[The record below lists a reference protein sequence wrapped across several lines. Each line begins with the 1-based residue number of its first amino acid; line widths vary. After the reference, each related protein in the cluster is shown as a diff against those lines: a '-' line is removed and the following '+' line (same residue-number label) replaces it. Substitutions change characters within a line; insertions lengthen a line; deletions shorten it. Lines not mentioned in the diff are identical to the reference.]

1 MRVESR
7 LIPSAKADAVVKA
20 LGALAAMLIAG
31 LILQAT
37 GKDAAYLGTQALD
50 QNLGSWPQAQQ
61 MLLLTTPILTTALA
75 VYLCTRLRVWN
86 IGVGGQMLMGAAAAT
101 ALGLHLHGWPTGVML
116 VTMALAAMVTGAL
129 WMVIPALLRAYW
141 SVNEVITTL
150 LMSFV
155 AQKLVEY
162 LATDAWNDPA
172 AGIRSTPVIPY
183 DMPLLPGTVLHVGL
197 FAPLAIAAIMAF
209 VLRRTTWGYEVDVM
223 GANPEAAGAV
233 GMPSKRR
240 MIVVMMWSGAIA
252 GLGGMVQLT
261 GTLHA
266 LSADLGTDAGLY
278 GFIVAAL
285 AAGSIVGLIVIGV
298 LITMLLNSGIALA
311 TDGVSQDVV
320 VALYGFILL
329 LGGLGQVASRK
340 RLVRRVA
347 AAPKAAAGPSPA
359 GDPPERVAAA
369 GPVAETTAER
379 SA

>member
-1 MRVESR
+1 MRLGTMRVESR
-7 LIPSAKADAVVKA
+7 LIPSAKADALVKA
-20 LGALAAMLIAG
+20 LGAIAAVLIAG

-37 GKDAAYLGTQALD
+37 GKDASYLGQQALD

-61 MLLLTTPILTTALA
+61 MLLLTPPILMTALA
-75 VYLCTRLRVWN
+75 VYLCTRLKVWN
-86 IGVGGQMLMGAAAAT
+86 IGVGGQMLMGATAAT
-101 ALGLHLHGWPTGVML
+101 ALGLHVHGWPNGLML
-116 VTMALAAMVTGAL
+116 VTMALAAAVAGAL
-129 WMVIPALLRAYW
+129 WMVVPALLRAYW
-141 SVNEVITTL
+141 NVNEVITTL

-155 AQKLVEY
+155 AQQLVEY
-162 LATDAWNDPA
+162 LATDAWNDPV
-172 AGIRSTPVIPY
+172 AGIRSTPNIPY
-183 DMPLLPGTVLHVGL
+183 TMPTLPGTVLHVGI
-197 FAPLAIAAIMAF
+197 FAPLVVAAIMAF

-223 GANPEAAGAV
+223 GANPEAAAAV
-233 GMPSKRR
+233 GMPSRRR

-252 GLGGMVQLT
+252 GLAGMVQLT
-261 GTLHA
+261 GTLHS

-285 AAGSIVGLIVIGV
+285 AAGSIVGLLVIGV

-340 RLVRRVA
+340 RLVRRGR
-347 AAPKAAAGPSPA
+347 PRPA
-359 GDPPERVAAA
+359 STGHPPELVATA
-369 GPVAETTAER
+369 VAEPTTER

>member
-1 MRVESR
+1 VRLASMRVEAR
-7 LIPSAKADAVVKA
+7 LVPSAKADAVVKA
-20 LGALAAMLIAG
+20 LGALAAVLIAG
-31 LILQAT
+31 LILQLS
-37 GKDAAYLGTQALD
+37 GKDAWYLGEQALD
-50 QNLGSWPQAQQ
+50 QNLGSWPQTQQ
-61 MLLLTTPILTTALA
+61 MLLLTAPILMTGLA

-101 ALGLHLHGWPTGVML
+101 GLGLHVDLPNGLML
-116 VTMALAAMVTGAL
+116 VLMALAAMVAGAL
-129 WMVIPALLRAYW
+129 WMLIPALLRAYW

-150 LMSFV
+150 LMSLI
-155 AQKLVEY
+155 ALRLVEY
-162 LATDAWNDPA
+162 LATEAWNDPA
-172 AGIRSTPVIPY
+172 AGIRSTPTIPY
-183 DMPLLPGTVLHVGL
+183 DMPLIPGTVLHIGI
-197 FAPLAIAAIMAF
+197 FAPLVVAAIMAF

-223 GANPEAAGAV
+223 GANPEAAAAV

-298 LITMLLNSGIALA
+298 LITMLLNSGIALS
-311 TDGVSQDVV
+311 TEGVSQDVV

-340 RLVRRVA
+340 RIVRRTHA
-347 AAPKAAAGPSPA
+347 PSPA
-359 GDPPERVAAA
+359 RPDGDPPEPVGATSVAA
-369 GPVAETTAER
+369 TSTER